1 MTLFGEICPHHFP
14 APPKKMGVNRQFQA
28 KTPKYIFILI
38 TISQK
43 LLIRSWWNLKTTLRP
58 TIALRRWSKTT
69 YWIKSNMAG
78 GRHLRNGND
87 LTTPPRVVHFDKF
100 CRSKQGGTL
109 MTQIRSKS
117 KAEIEL
123 KYGGRPFSE
132 TGSSFIAAVDWCI
145 LPKYGMQIH
154 F

>member
-1 MTLFGEICPHHFP
+1 
-14 APPKKMGVNRQFQA
+14 
-28 KTPKYIFILI
+28 
-38 TISQK
+38 
-43 LLIRSWWNLKTTLRP
+43 
-58 TIALRRWSKTT
+58 
-69 YWIKSNMAG
+69 MAG

-132 TGSSFIAAVDWCI
+132 TGSSFIAAVD
-145 LPKYGMQIH
+145 
-154 F
+154 